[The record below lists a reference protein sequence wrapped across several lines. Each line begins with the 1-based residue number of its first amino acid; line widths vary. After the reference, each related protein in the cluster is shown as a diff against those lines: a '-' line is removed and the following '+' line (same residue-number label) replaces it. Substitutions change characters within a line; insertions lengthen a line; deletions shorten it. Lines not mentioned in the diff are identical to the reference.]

1 MALLRPLTFSSGER
15 PRAFWALLFN
25 FCCVSILTL
34 INDPLCRRLKKE
46 VLTEL
51 PDKIRQLILLD
62 PSSIKVSREL
72 KTASKVMTSADLK
85 VCLCL
90 IGLSAG
96 LSFTKGKTGSFKFR
110 ENPRTSVVY
119 GANCM
124 ILTLIFEGEDVCDLI
139 YVILVYIVTRV
150 KLLKKKCFLD

>member
-1 MALLRPLTFSSGER
+1 M
-15 PRAFWALLFN
+15 
-25 FCCVSILTL
+25 
-34 INDPLCRRLKKE
+34 
-46 VLTEL
+46 TEL

-96 LSFTKGKTGSFKFR
+96 LSFTKGKTGSFKFW
-110 ENPRTSVVY
+110 ENPMTSVVY

-139 YVILVYIVTRV
+139 NVFLVYIVTRV
-150 KLLKKKCFLD
+150 KLLDKTCFLD